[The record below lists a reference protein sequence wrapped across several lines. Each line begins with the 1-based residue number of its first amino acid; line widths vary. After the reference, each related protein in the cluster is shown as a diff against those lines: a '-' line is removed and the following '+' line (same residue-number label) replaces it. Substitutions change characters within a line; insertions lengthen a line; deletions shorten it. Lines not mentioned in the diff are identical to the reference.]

1 MLVFVN
7 LGTKQGLKLI
17 KKKKKE
23 TFIIMETWL
32 GKFRY
37 EILSA
42 KLSPTEISDYTAMA
56 KTCLPG
62 SIATL

>member
-1 MLVFVN
+1 
-7 LGTKQGLKLI
+7 
-17 KKKKKE
+17 
-23 TFIIMETWL
+23 METWL

-37 EILSA
+37 GILSA

>member
-17 KKKKKE
+17 KKKKE
-23 TFIIMETWL
+23 TSIIMETWL

-42 KLSPTEISDYTAMA
+42 KLSPTETSDYTAMA